1 MPRISFL
8 LPTRGRP
15 QLLRRL
21 FDSLAMHTSSLEDL
35 EIILYLDD
43 DDETGQE
50 ISDDRFSLIKI
61 IGPRLSMG
69 AYNTICLG
77 RASGDFIMLMNDD
90 VIVRTSAWDRRVVE
104 LGRTISDG
112 IFLAYPN
119 DLHIGKRMCTFPILT
134 RKACELLLRP
144 YPEEYKTY
152 FIDWHV
158 FDTFKRLHASGHHRI
173 LYLEEVVFEHCH
185 YMAGKAEL
193 DATYKAKDYYQDDWT
208 FLNLRPLRQQMAER
222 LAAAIAGRP
231 IPELQVL
238 PAPALRPDK
247 TSTVLLRYISD
258 CLGDPVLPMEERVR
272 LFIWLTGRYLRHQK
286 YLPTKKP
293 SRKAIQELRILL

>member
-1 MPRISFL
+1 MPKISLL

-15 QLLRRL
+15 HLIRRL
-21 FDSLAMHTSSLEDL
+21 FDSLAMCTDRLENL
-35 EIILYLDD
+35 EVIVYLDD
-43 DDETGQE
+43 DDKNGQE

-77 RASGDFIMLMNDD
+77 RASGDMIMLMNDD
-90 VIVRTSAWDRRVVE
+90 VVVRTSAWDRTVAE
-104 LGRTISDG
+104 LGRTVPDD

-134 RKACELLLRP
+134 KKTCELLLRP

-158 FDTFKRLHASGHHRI
+158 FDIFKRLRAIGQARI
-173 LYLEEVVFEHCH
+173 FYLEDVVFEHCH
-185 YMAGKAEL
+185 YMAGKGEL
-193 DATYKAKDYYQDDWT
+193 DATYKSKDYYQDDWT

-222 LAAAIAGRP
+222 LAASIADRP
-231 IPELQVL
+231 LPDLHIL
-238 PAPALRPDK
+238 PAARLRPDK
-247 TSTVLLRYISD
+247 TSTVLLRYISE
-258 CLGDPVLPMEERVR
+258 CLGDRVLPMEERVR
-272 LFIWLTGRYLRHQK
+272 LFIWLTGRYLRYQK

-293 SRKAIQELRILL
+293 SRKAIQELNIR

>member
-1 MPRISFL
+1 MPRISLL

-15 QLLRRL
+15 HLIRRL
-21 FDSLAMHTSSLEDL
+21 FDSLAMCTDGLDDL
-35 EIILYLDD
+35 EVILYLDD
-43 DDETGQE
+43 DDETSQE
-50 ISDDRFSLIKI
+50 ISDNRFSLTKI

-77 RASGDFIMLMNDD
+77 RASGDLIMLMNDD
-90 VIVRTSAWDRRVVE
+90 VVVRTPAWDRTVGE
-104 LGRTISDG
+104 LARTIPDG

-134 RKACELLLRP
+134 KKACELLLRP

-158 FDTFKRLHASGHHRI
+158 FDIFKRFRAKGYPRI
-173 LYLEEVVFEHCH
+173 FYLENVVFEHCH
-185 YMAGKAEL
+185 YMAGKAQF
-193 DATYKAKDYYQDDWT
+193 DATYETKDYYQDDWT
-208 FLNLRPLRQQMAER
+208 FLNLCALRQQMAER
-222 LAAAIAGRP
+222 LAASIAGRP
-231 IPELQVL
+231 LPQLQIFSTPE
-238 PAPALRPDK
+238 LRPDK
-247 TSTVLLRYISD
+247 TSTVLLRYISE
-258 CLGDPVLPMEERVR
+258 CLGDPGLPMEERVR

-293 SRKAIQELRILL
+293 SRKAIQEVNIR

>member
-1 MPRISFL
+1 MPRISLL

-15 QLLRRL
+15 HLIRRL
-21 FDSLAMHTSSLEDL
+21 FDSLALCTDKLEDL
-35 EIILYLDD
+35 EVILYLDE

-50 ISDDRFSLIKI
+50 ISDARFSLIKI
-61 IGPRLSMG
+61 IGPRLTMG
-69 AYNTICLG
+69 GYNTICFG
-77 RASGDFIMLMNDD
+77 RASGYLIMLMNDD
-90 VIVRTSAWDRRVVE
+90 VVVRTHGWDHIVAE
-104 LGRTISDG
+104 LGRTIADG

-134 RKACELLLRP
+134 KKACDLLQRP

-158 FDTFKRLHASGHHRI
+158 FETFKRLRAIGHARI
-173 LYLEEVVFEHCH
+173 FYLEDVVFEHCH
-185 YMAGKAEL
+185 YMAGKAEF
-193 DATYKAKDYYQDDWT
+193 DITYKTKEYYEDDWT

-222 LAAAIAGRP
+222 LAASIAGRP
-231 IPELQVL
+231 IPDLQFL
-238 PAPALRPDK
+238 PAPALQPDK

-258 CLGDPVLPMEERVR
+258 CLGDPVLPIEERVR

-286 YLPTKKP
+286 YLPAKKP
-293 SRKAIQELRILL
+293 SRKAIQELNIL

>member
-1 MPRISFL
+1 MPKISLL

-15 QLLRRL
+15 HLIRRL
-21 FDSLAMHTSSLEDL
+21 FDSLALCTDKLEDI
-35 EIILYLDD
+35 EIILYLDE
-43 DDETGQE
+43 DDETGRE
-50 ISDDRFSLIKI
+50 ISEARFSLIKI
-61 IGPRLSMG
+61 VGPRLSMG

-77 RASGDFIMLMNDD
+77 RASGDLIMLMNDD
-90 VIVRTSAWDRRVVE
+90 VIVRTSAWDRRVAE
-104 LGRTISDG
+104 LGRTIPDG

-134 RKACELLLRP
+134 RKACEVLLRP

-158 FDTFKRLHASGHHRI
+158 FDTFKRFRTLGHARI
-173 LYLEEVVFEHCH
+173 FYLEDVVFEHCH
-185 YMAGKAEL
+185 YMAGKAEF

-222 LAAAIAGRP
+222 LAASIAGRP
-231 IPELQVL
+231 IPDLQFL

-247 TSTVLLRYISD
+247 TSTVLLRYISE
-258 CLGDPVLPMEERVR
+258 CLGDSVLPMEERMR
-272 LFIWLTGRYLRHQK
+272 LFIWLTGRYLRHRK
-286 YLPTKKP
+286 YLPAKKP
-293 SRKAIQELRILL
+293 SRKAVQELDIS